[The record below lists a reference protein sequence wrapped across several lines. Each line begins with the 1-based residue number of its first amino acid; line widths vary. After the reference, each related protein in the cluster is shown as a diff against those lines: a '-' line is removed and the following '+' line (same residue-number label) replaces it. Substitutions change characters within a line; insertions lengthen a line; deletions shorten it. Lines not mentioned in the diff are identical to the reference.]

1 MRRFGLTGG
10 IATGKSSVATILRN
24 DFNATVLDADQIA
37 RDIVAPGQPALDAL
51 VAHFGDGVLLDNGSL
66 NRALLGEKVMAKP
79 EEREA
84 LNQITHP
91 RIFEAIHSA
100 LTDCEKRGEHAA
112 FVEAAL
118 MVETGSYRM
127 YDALIVV
134 DCSPTIQLARLM
146 HRNDMDEAT
155 AKQWIESQM
164 PLSEKRAVADWIIEN
179 NGSQEELSQSVHA
192 CWQSLTER
200 DQYLTKE

>member
-1 MRRFGLTGG
+1 
-10 IATGKSSVATILRN
+10 
-24 DFNATVLDADQIA
+24 
-37 RDIVAPGQPALDAL
+37 
-51 VAHFGDGVLLDNGSL
+51 
-66 NRALLGEKVMAKP
+66 
-79 EEREA
+79 
-84 LNQITHP
+84 
-91 RIFEAIHSA
+91 
-100 LTDCEKRGEHAA
+100 
-112 FVEAAL
+112 
-118 MVETGSYRM
+118 M

-179 NGSQEELSQSVHA
+179 NGSQEELSQSVYA
-192 CWQSLTER
+192 CWQSLTGR